1 MYQTPTKRLTDLLSG
16 YLDFDQK
23 QLHLGLW
30 RGDLEIQNVNLKNE
44 AFDPILNTWKQ
55 NSKDSDENQQSSK
68 QQEKKEQD
76 NCEPSIAS
84 FLTKELLL
92 SSNPSR
98 LSHLDVKLIK
108 GSIQF
113 LRAVVPWKSIL
124 IGSRDSK
131 VKIELKGVTIRLG
144 LESCVTKALENDE
157 HGLYGVCKSSI
168 RNDENDERDVI
179 YETFHSMEDVEHEH
193 FREWKQNLI
202 RGAEQK
208 LDNDEDVPVSIF
220 DSREEDDRSEC
231 MPDSNKD
238 DKKSNV
244 TDDGDAIENVSST
257 FIERFVRSFASNL
270 GWRVGKCFEATVED
284 LKIILVHDDVEIG
297 FVNKSL
303 AIYEFDGIHKD
314 KERKETEETVGGS
327 DDDYSVR
334 NENSEIDLLEVKRK
348 KTEDRDGDENRV
360 VAIATHA
367 SNSQTNAQDSI
378 IRKSIEI
385 SGSGLFVRKVNLFVY
400 DNQRNYIDDPPNL
413 DDHILLPTDV
423 GIIMTLR
430 RDGSETRI
438 KIEKDDEMD
447 DKDLSAKNLDEQHSL
462 VCQTE
467 SVETNEVANTS
478 DKKCRRGKRDKRRDI
493 NVSID
498 SSPFLHAESF
508 QTDRSDYLTVDSLQR
523 DFVGASFDRVN
534 FDEPWDR
541 RPTSFDD
548 VSSPEFSIQVSIS
561 TVTLVFPTRSC
572 QLLNDFIAKIDQLKI
587 GRPGNP
593 IPVLYAENSIETFV
607 DTDSQASLQSQERKQ
622 ITLQWWSY
630 VLFNVLK
637 DIRTKK
643 FHKKYLA
650 QTSGMQKQ
658 RFNWLKH
665 KRLKREY
672 VSLFVRFRLQEN
684 SIGDD
689 ISSKF
694 DFAFGKDN
702 EERLLLLEDRLSVE
716 QILLFRAYS
725 RSIDTK
731 DALKY
736 MAFDM
741 IPSSLF
747 HPLKSEQPYVAQE
760 VDDTVL
766 EQLHDQR
773 GGIFDI
779 SGTHQPQ
786 NTHRRHKSLFKM
798 ENTEPS
804 GAKHRRGMT
813 LAYDSVF
820 NNNKSTDK
828 EIYEM
833 NFGLHSSSSAA
844 PSEFPQQ
851 TKFFPSIDE
860 EGVYKENLEQAFQGN
875 ISSLVTISM
884 KSCHLFLCEK
894 AKLKSSPK
902 VFDQDHDISILTSN
916 TFEQSPQKELIS
928 NQDINQYKITNN
940 TNVVMI
946 HGDLHEVIFSSVMHQ
961 TRIHWESKSKRDTQ
975 VLGVEGFC
983 CCLMGSSF
991 ISSGTLR
998 WLNTSYSMRGDNQT
1012 EVLSIA
1018 SLPHYPFYVRDNSID
1033 SFLCC
1038 ELQTLS
1044 REGTTKTSAGN
1055 QDSLRIQMLISKIHS
1070 ILTCEDIS
1078 RGMQFMHQF
1087 RIPDQSQHLNFLSTR
1102 FDKARASAF
1111 KQKQDLSKRL
1121 DKKFEMNV
1129 FCEMKG
1135 VQLTLEANDHHK
1147 SQFNRKGLQD
1157 DNKETESCDICIN
1170 VDAITFRQG
1179 TFLNK
1184 SEQISGFFKS
1194 FPGTK
1199 FINSVSNY
1207 DDHFFEELF

>member
-68 QQEKKEQD
+68 QQEEKEKD
-76 NCEPSIAS
+76 NSEPSIAS

-98 LSHLDVKLIK
+98 SSHLDVKLIK

-144 LESCVTKALENDE
+144 LESCVAKALENDE
-157 HGLYGVCKSSI
+157 QGLYGVCKSNI
-168 RNDENDERDVI
+168 RNNENDERDVI
-179 YETFHSMEDVEHEH
+179 YETFHSREDVEHGY

-202 RGAEQK
+202 RTAEQK
-208 LDNDEDVPVSIF
+208 LDDGEDVPLSIF
-220 DSREEDDRSEC
+220 DSLEDDDKSEC
-231 MPDSNKD
+231 MSDRNKD
-238 DKKSNV
+238 DKKLNV
-244 TDDGDAIENVSST
+244 TDDGDAIENASST

-284 LKIILVHDDVEIG
+284 LKIILVHDDVEVG

-303 AIYEFDGIHKD
+303 AIYEFDGIREDEEK
-314 KERKETEETVGGS
+314 KETEETGS
-327 DDDYSVR
+327 ETNDDCSVR
-334 NENSEIDLLEVKRK
+334 NDKSEIDEPEIKRK
-348 KTEDRDGDENRV
+348 KTEDLDGDENRA
-360 VAIATHA
+360 VAIGTHGTDPQK
-367 SNSQTNAQDSI
+367 NVQDSI
-378 IRKSIEI
+378 IRKSIKI
-385 SGSGLFVRKVNLFVY
+385 LGSGLFVRKAKSFVY
-400 DNQRNYIDDPPNL
+400 DNERNYIDDPPNL

-430 RDGSETRI
+430 RDGSETNI
-438 KIEKDDEMD
+438 KIEKDDAVKE
-447 DKDLSAKNLDEQHSL
+447 KDSKNLDEEQSL
-462 VCQTE
+462 IYHTE

-478 DKKCRRGKRDKRRDI
+478 GKKRRRGKRDKRRDI

-498 SSPFLHAESF
+498 SSPFLNTDSF
-508 QTDRSDYLTVDSLQR
+508 QTDRSDYLTVGSLQR
-523 DFVGASFDRVN
+523 DFVGSSFDRVT
-534 FDEPWDR
+534 FDETWDR
-541 RPTSFDD
+541 QPTSFDD
-548 VSSPEFSIQVSIS
+548 ISSPEFSIQVSIS
-561 TVTLVFPTRSC
+561 TVTFVFPTRSC
-572 QLLNDFIAKIDQLKI
+572 LLLNEFVTKIDQLKI

-593 IPVLYAENSIETFV
+593 IPTLYTEDSVETFV
-607 DTDSQASLQSQERKQ
+607 DTDSQASLQSQERKE

-630 VLFNVLK
+630 ALFNVLK
-637 DIRTKK
+637 DLRIKK
-643 FHKKYLA
+643 YHKKYFA
-650 QTSGMQKQ
+650 QTSGSQKQ

-672 VSLFVRFRLQEN
+672 VSLFLKVRLQRN
-684 SIGDD
+684 SIDD
-689 ISSKF
+689 DFSSKF
-694 DFAFGKDN
+694 DFSFGKDN
-702 EERLLLLEDRLSVE
+702 EERLLLLEDKLSVE

-725 RSIDTK
+725 KSIDLK
-731 DALKY
+731 DAFKFI
-736 MAFDM
+736 AFDK
-741 IPSSLF
+741 IPSSLL
-747 HPLKSEQPYVAQE
+747 HPLESEQRYVTQD
-760 VDDTVL
+760 VDDSVL
-766 EQLHDQR
+766 DRVQYQSS
-773 GGIFDI
+773 GIFDI

-786 NTHRRHKSLFKM
+786 NTHRRHKSLFTM

-804 GAKHRRGMT
+804 EAKHRRGMT
-813 LAYDSVF
+813 LAYDGVF
-820 NNNKSTDK
+820 NNSKSADK
-828 EIYEM
+828 EIYEV

-844 PSEFPQQ
+844 PSKPPQQ
-851 TKFFPSIDE
+851 TNFFSSIEE
-860 EGVYKENLEQAFQGN
+860 EGVFEENFEQAFQGN

-894 AKLKSSPK
+894 AKLKSSLK
-902 VFDQDHDISILTSN
+902 SFDQDDDISILTSN
-916 TFEQSPQKELIS
+916 TFEQSPEKQVIINE
-928 NQDINQYKITNN
+928 DINQYKITDK
-940 TNVVMI
+940 TNVFMI
-946 HGDLHEVIFSSVMHQ
+946 HGDLHEVILSSVVHQ
-961 TRIHWESKSKRDTQ
+961 TRLHWESKSKRNIQ

-983 CCLMGSSF
+983 CRLMGSSF

-998 WLNTSYSMRGDNQT
+998 CLSTSYSMRGDNQT

-1018 SLPHYPFYVRDNSID
+1018 SLPHYPFYVRDGTID

-1044 REGTTKTSAGN
+1044 NESNPKASAGN
-1055 QDSLRIQMLISKIHS
+1055 QDSIRIQMLISKIYS
-1070 ILTCEDIS
+1070 ISTCEDIS
-1078 RGMQFMHQF
+1078 RGIQCMHHF
-1087 RIPDQSQHLNFLSTR
+1087 GISNQSQHLGFPSTR
-1102 FDKARASAF
+1102 FDKARVSAF

-1129 FCEMKG
+1129 LCEMKG
-1135 VQLTLEANDHHK
+1135 AQLTLEANDHQK
-1147 SQFNRKGLQD
+1147 SQLNRRGRQD
-1157 DNKETESCDICIN
+1157 NNKETESCDICVN

-1179 TFLNK
+1179 TFLSK

-1194 FPGTK
+1194 FPDTK
-1199 FINSVSNY
+1199 FINSVSIY
-1207 DDHFFEELF
+1207 DDHFFNEVF